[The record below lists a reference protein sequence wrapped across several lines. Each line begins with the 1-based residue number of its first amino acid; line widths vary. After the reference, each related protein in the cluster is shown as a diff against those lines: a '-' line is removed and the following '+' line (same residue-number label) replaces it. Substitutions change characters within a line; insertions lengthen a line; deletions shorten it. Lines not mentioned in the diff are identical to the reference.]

1 MDGKTLIIEG
11 LKNWKLRLVLSALLC
26 IMGLS
31 VLISMA
37 IGAFVELSVYDK
49 SIVAVAIWVVGIPA
63 YLILS
68 DLKKVGPEI
77 IEEFLNQRVS
87 EIDGNARI
95 LLEDTA
101 QLDDQTRTKQEAV
114 ISYFKENPLHN
125 FLPDKPVKQAYFLMV
140 LSMISSFSIWLFL

>member
-77 IEEFLNQRVS
+77 IVEFLNQRVS

-140 LSMISSFSIWLFL
+140 LSMICSFSIWLFL

>member
-37 IGAFVELSVYDK
+37 IGEFVELSVYDK

-77 IEEFLNQRVS
+77 IVEFLNQRVS

-140 LSMISSFSIWLFL
+140 LSMICSFSIWLFL

>member
-31 VLISMA
+31 VLISVA

-77 IEEFLNQRVS
+77 IVEFLNQRVS

>member
-77 IEEFLNQRVS
+77 IVEFLNQRVS